1 VIIELITGLT
11 DSDLLGLLSLENV
24 NDLDISGSFD
34 NTTVSVTFEGGVVPL
49 LKGFGCSLKHLML
62 SYLKDVNIVTY

>member
-1 VIIELITGLT
+1 MIIELITGLT

-24 NDLDISGSFD
+24 NKLEIYGNDFNS
-34 NTTVSVTFEGGVVPL
+34 TVLTFEGGVVPL